1 MAAGEKPRL
10 VVGITGASGVL
21 YGLRALD
28 ACREMGVE
36 SHLVFSRAAALTLS
50 QETELSMADVNAKA
64 DVTYKVGDVGA
75 AIASGS
81 FRTLGM
87 IVAPCSVR
95 TMSEIA
101 TGVTSSLLTRAADVT
116 LKERRPLVLM
126 VRETPFHLGHLR
138 TMTKLAEMGAVVAP
152 PLPAFYA
159 KPASLEEMV
168 DQSVGRSLDLFGL
181 SWRPVRRWGEDLAPI
196 GGEA

>member
-1 MAAGEKPRL
+1 
-10 VVGITGASGVL
+10 
-21 YGLRALD
+21 
-28 ACREMGVE
+28 
-36 SHLVFSRAAALTLS
+36 
-50 QETELSMADVNAKA
+50 MADVNAKA

-101 TGVTSSLLTRAADVT
+101 TGVTASLLTRAADVT